1 MRAVRWG
8 VLLLCGAGLLRDVS
22 VHVWKE
28 HPLRARR
35 ERLRPDT
42 RYQWVPPLLPAG
54 IDEVGF
60 LTDAPKASEEGAGR
74 LYDARYGLC
83 PRVVTAADDAK
94 FLVAEVGNPAA
105 LGSFARARGYSVVAA
120 HGTVALLER
129 Q

>member
-1 MRAVRWG
+1 MRAVGWG

-28 HPLRARR
+28 HPLRARH

-42 RYQWVPPLLPAG
+42 RYQWVPGLLPAG
-54 IDEVGF
+54 IDEVAF
-60 LTDAPKASEEGAGR
+60 VTDAPPGSEEAASR

-83 PRVVTAADDAK
+83 PRVVTAGDAGR
-94 FLVAEVGNPAA
+94 FVVAEVGDPAA

-120 HGTVALLER
+120 HGTVALLQR
-129 Q
+129 P

>member
-8 VLLLCGAGLLRDVS
+8 VLLLCGVGLLRDVS

-42 RYQWVPPLLPAG
+42 GYQWIPGLLPPG
-54 IDEVGF
+54 IEEVAF
-60 LTDAPKASEEGAGR
+60 LTDAPPGSEEAAGR

-83 PRVVTAADDAK
+83 PRVVTAADAAR
-94 FLVAEVGNPAA
+94 FTVAEVGNPAA
-105 LGSFARARGYSVVAA
+105 LGSFAGARAYSVVAA

-129 Q
+129 P